1 MSTTTRTAVAAPEP
15 PQRPLT
21 AADLTVGDPVW
32 VIALGRWRRG
42 EVVQLARVRVR
53 VRYVCDRGFTAEARW
68 IAATKEDPV
77 LHGGL
82 PEPVQYLCTSPC
94 RLVCTGTP
102 GQTVAEVR
110 AAHERAHHYHR
121 GDLP

>member
-1 MSTTTRTAVAAPEP
+1 MTTTVRTAVAAPEP
-15 PQRPLT
+15 PRRPLT

-32 VIALGRWRRG
+32 VIALARWWRG

-53 VRYVCDRGFTAEARW
+53 VRYVDLHGITRQRW
-68 IAATKEDPV
+68 HAASPSDPV

-82 PEPVQYLCTSPC
+82 REPVRYLCLSPC
-94 RLVCTGTP
+94 EALCTGTP

-110 AAHERAHHYHR
+110 ADHRAAHHEP
-121 GDLP
+121 GPS